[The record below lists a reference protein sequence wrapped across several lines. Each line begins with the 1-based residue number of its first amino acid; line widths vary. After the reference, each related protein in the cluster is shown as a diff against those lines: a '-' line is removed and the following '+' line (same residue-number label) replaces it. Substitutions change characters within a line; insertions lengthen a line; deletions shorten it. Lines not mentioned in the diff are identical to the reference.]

1 MRRILTGLLAV
12 MLLGSAAAQ
21 QGDESEAATEPVAL
35 PTRTLTCQAAAPA
48 WAGLCYIETTVATLG
63 PVELL
68 IGIEARAALNP
79 DPTGSIAGYVT
90 VAWWEAWG
98 GLWLDVRLPEIVPPI
113 GVSDWIRLG
122 FTARF

>member
-21 QGDESEAATEPVAL
+21 PGEQEPATGSVAA
-35 PTRTLTCQAAAPA
+35 PTRTLTCQLAAPA
-48 WAGLCYIETTVATLG
+48 WAGLCYIETTLAMLG
-63 PVELL
+63 PLELL
-68 IGIEARAALNP
+68 VGLEARATLNP

-90 VAWWEAWG
+90 LAYWQAWG
-98 GLWLDVRLPEIVPPI
+98 GVWLDVRMPEIVPPI
-113 GVSDWIRLG
+113 GVSDWLRLG

>member
-21 QGDESEAATEPVAL
+21 PGDETALDPVAA
-35 PTRTLTCQAAAPA
+35 TRTLTCQLAAPA
-48 WAGLCYIETTVATLG
+48 WAGLCYIETTLVTLG
-63 PVELL
+63 PLELL
-68 IGIEARAALNP
+68 IGLEARATLNP

-90 VAWWEAWG
+90 LAYWQAWG
-98 GLWLDVRLPEIVPPI
+98 GAWLDVRMPEIIPPI
-113 GVSDWIRLG
+113 GVSDWFRLG